1 MLHDKIAGAL
11 FGQALGDAMGMP
23 AELWGKKKARHYFGG
38 LITEMLD
45 GPAENEVATY
55 YSKGQFTDDTAQAL
69 VLLDSLQATHFI
81 PDSKDI
87 ATRLLAWAEKE
98 NAFEKNLLGPT
109 SKVALAALREGKN
122 AKTFTDQ
129 ALSNGSAMRIAPL
142 GACFLPQNPQKL
154 VDYVYAV
161 TEATHTSDVAIAG
174 AAMIAMGVASA
185 IVHDDFDLVLQD
197 MLAVEPLG
205 YAKGAETFSAR
216 LRERTALGVE
226 LARVYRSQYFQAEE
240 NKRLEMCEQGKT
252 KAKSML
258 EPPKSAVEKQKDSS
272 TIPSIAHRNQSID
285 DAFLQKIYD
294 IVGTGVQIIESV
306 PAAIALAYY
315 AQEPNVC
322 SYLCANLGGDTDTI
336 GAMATAICGAFTGL
350 SQFNPAW
357 RALLCTQND
366 IDFEVYINILLTGRQ
381 LLATT

>member
-1 MLHDKIAGAL
+1 MLRDKVAGAL

-23 AELWGKKKARHYFGG
+23 AELWSQKKARHYFGG
-38 LITEMLD
+38 FITEMLD
-45 GPAENEVATY
+45 GPDENDVATY

-69 VLLDSLQATHFI
+69 VLLDSLQATDFI
-81 PDSKDI
+81 PNPKDI
-87 ATRLLAWAEKE
+87 AERLLAWAEKE
-98 NAFEKNLLGPT
+98 NAFEKNILGPT
-109 SKVALAALREGKN
+109 SKVALAAFREGKN
-122 AKTFTDQ
+122 AKAFTDQ

-142 GACFLPQNPQKL
+142 GACFLPTQPQKL

-161 TEATHTSDVAIAG
+161 TETTHTSDVAIAG

-197 MLAVEPLG
+197 MLTVEPLG
-205 YAKGAETFSAR
+205 YAKGTETFSAR
-216 LRERTALGVE
+216 LRERTAIGVE
-226 LARVYRSQYFQAEE
+226 LARAYRLQYVQAEE
-240 NKRLEMCEQGKT
+240 NRPLEIQASSE
-252 KAKSML
+252 S
-258 EPPKSAVEKQKDSS
+258 KSAVEKQKVSLNIP
-272 TIPSIAHRNQSID
+272 TIAYRNPSID
-285 DAFLQKIYD
+285 TAFLQKIYD

-315 AQEPNVC
+315 AQDPNVC

-350 SQFNPAW
+350 SQFNPEW

-366 IDFEVYINILLTGRQ
+366 IDFDAYIDILLTGRQ
-381 LLATT
+381 LLTST